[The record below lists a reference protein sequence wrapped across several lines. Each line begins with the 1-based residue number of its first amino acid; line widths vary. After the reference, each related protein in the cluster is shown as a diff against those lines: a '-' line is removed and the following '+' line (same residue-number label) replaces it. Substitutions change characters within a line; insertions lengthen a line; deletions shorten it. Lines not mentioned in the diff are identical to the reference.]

1 MNEADI
7 KNQMEISNY
16 YQKLQSDNVVF
27 AYKGII
33 TNDLFDSILTLAEE
47 KLSAVEH
54 QMKLKRKVHVIT
66 VEILQNIFH
75 HYDIQNK
82 ANNSSNH
89 LQNTIIFILSKDEE
103 EGYFIVAG
111 NFVPSDEA
119 ENLKNRIESVNML
132 SPNELKL
139 KYREVLNNGEFSDKG
154 GAGLGI
160 IDIARKSGQKLDYEF
175 PFEQLGHS
183 FFSLKV
189 KVPVN

>member
-1 MNEADI
+1 
-7 KNQMEISNY
+7 MEISNY
-16 YQKLQSDNVVF
+16 YQMLQSDDVVF
-27 AYKGII
+27 AYKGIV

-54 QMKLKRKVHVIT
+54 QVKLKRKVHVIT

-75 HYDIQNK
+75 HYDIQSK
-82 ANNSSNH
+82 ASDSSNNPN
-89 LQNTIIFILSKDEE
+89 NTIIFILSKDEE
-103 EGYFIVAG
+103 DGYNIIAG
-111 NFVPSDEA
+111 NFVPGVEV
-119 ENLKNRIESVNML
+119 ENLKKKIESVNTL
-132 SPNELKL
+132 STSELKL

-175 PFEQLGHS
+175 PFVQSDHA

-189 KVPVN
+189 RVPIN